1 MREIIIIIRRRR
13 RTSNWLHVNA
23 TLRVIM
29 IGCSVRSHFL
39 LAITNNFFPSII
51 DLLNADMN
59 RVMPLRSMHVFGI
72 AVVVVVVV

>member
-1 MREIIIIIRRRR
+1 
-13 RTSNWLHVNA
+13 
-23 TLRVIM
+23 M

-59 RVMPLRSMHVFGI
+59 RVMPLRSMDLYKSDKFVLGLRSSLSF
-72 AVVVVVVV
+72 